1 MKQLSL
7 NNILDSLRD
16 EPATIGDRLNQLGVD
31 AKVKKN
37 FSSEVLAANVYGTS
51 FLKFLQEN
59 RSKLGIVDEIPAE
72 KLPDNFVDA
81 FDSGEETLERR
92 LVASGFSKQDAQE
105 MFNDDAL
112 GLYLSGDEFQD
123 FLEKNRNTF
132 IGGIKKLAGV
142 GGADA

>member
-16 EPATIGDRLNQLGVD
+16 EPATIGDRLSELGID
-31 AKVKKN
+31 RAAKKK
-37 FSSEVLAANVYGTS
+37 FSAEVLAAKVYGTS
-51 FLKFLQEN
+51 FLKFLQDN
-59 RSKLGIVDEIPAE
+59 RNKLGIVDEIPAK
-72 KLPDNFVDA
+72 KLPEDFVNA
-81 FDSGEETLERR
+81 FDDGEETLERR
-92 LVASGFSKQDAQE
+92 LVAAGFSRQDAQE

-112 GLYLSGDEFQD
+112 GLYLTGDEFQD